1 MVSEAI
7 GRKIIQCQPHM
18 QYKPNTKL
26 RDLLKSKKAEIRKLS
41 MLSKPNKNKL
51 VKLNGMLNEL
61 KREENV
67 QNQSKVISWQSV
79 HD

>member
-1 MVSEAI
+1 
-7 GRKIIQCQPHM
+7 M